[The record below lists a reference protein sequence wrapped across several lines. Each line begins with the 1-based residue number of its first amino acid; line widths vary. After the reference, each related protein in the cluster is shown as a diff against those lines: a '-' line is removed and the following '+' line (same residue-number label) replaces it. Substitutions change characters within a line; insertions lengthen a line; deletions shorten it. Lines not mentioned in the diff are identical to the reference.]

1 MRLITGD
8 ETGLLKEVIPELCRP
23 PDESG
28 GPGAGGGIHS
38 GRARPSATSIQAA
51 ASSYANY
58 GKDGGP
64 ATGGEAPASR
74 AVRRLETGEGSQA
87 RERGVVS
94 VCPVSRRHGDDGDGD
109 DEEDQGFDFAVL
121 RTNGAVE
128 TWSGSRTGIEGER
141 GVTAAVYR
149 KTGGLVDGIL
159 PDYDSEGDNDDD
171 DQNDDANGNGAK
183 GARGWYARQPIRPIG
198 MVSNCTAPSGGDDG
212 GPGSRASPSCFL
224 AACDSIGNVSLLD
237 ANDLGRGVVRKYNA
251 FGIDMEAASSLPTP
265 SSSKNDPNA
274 RGNVVLTYTKGRFAN
289 TSIATCLALKGD
301 RLAVGGRERGVRI
314 MELETGKLLW
324 KVSCLEHLP

>member
-23 PDESG
+23 PDESS
-28 GPGAGGGIHS
+28 GGGVHS

-58 GKDGGP
+58 GKGGAGGP
-64 ATGGEAPASR
+64 TPGESPAS
-74 AVRRLETGEGSQA
+74 AVRRLEAGEGSQA
-87 RERGVVS
+87 RDRGVVS
-94 VCPVSRRHGDDGDGD
+94 VCPVSRRPSGDEDGDG
-109 DEEDQGFDFAVL
+109 EDGGFDFAVL

-159 PDYDSEGDNDDD
+159 SDYDSSADEGDDGDDG
-171 DQNDDANGNGAK
+171 DQNDESNGNGAK

-198 MVSNCTAPSGGDDG
+198 MVSNHAALLSSGEDG
-212 GPGSRASPSCFL
+212 GSSSCL
-224 AACDSIGNVSLLD
+224 IAACDSIGNVSLLD
-237 ANDLGRGVVRKYNA
+237 ANDLGKGVVRRYNA
-251 FGIDMEAASSLPTP
+251 FDIDAEAASSLPTP

-289 TSIATCLALKGD
+289 TSIATCLATKGD
-301 RLAVGGRERGVRI
+301 RLAVGGRERGVRVL
-314 MELETGKLLW
+314 ELETGKLLW
-324 KVSCLEHLP
+324 KVSFLRY